1 MLWTAAPPRIVANLH
16 SGLRRTDSAVCP
28 RSVRICTIT
37 FELNDFLPRYSAAWF
52 TFTVYPVQVKLVGH
66 GRTRGS
72 AESCVMGSNLVNEGK
87 LGERGIGVT
96 MTHAEKQN
104 VVSVQ

>member
-37 FELNDFLPRYSAAWF
+37 FELNDILPRYSAAWF
-52 TFTVYPVQVKLVGH
+52 TFTVFPVQVKLVGH

-72 AESCVMGSNLVNEGK
+72 AESCVVNEGK
-87 LGERGIGVT
+87 LGERSIGVT
-96 MTHAEKQN
+96 MTHADKQN